1 MAVSMR
7 SPLLSYVVRRRPVG
21 RRLLPIAAAGLL
33 SLAGASVVAAEA
45 GDVEA
50 GRPEAGR
57 ALFLKA
63 TTPACAVCHT
73 LADAGAAGAIGP
85 NLDELKPD
93 ADRVAQAVRNGIGVM
108 PAFDALSDADVQ
120 ALAKYVAGV
129 TGGQ

>member
-1 MAVSMR
+1 MGVWMR
-7 SPLLSYVVRRRPVG
+7 SDCLPHFVRRRPLG
-21 RRLLPIAAAGLL
+21 RRLLSIAVAGAL
-33 SLAGASVVAAEA
+33 SVVGASVVAAEA
-45 GDVEA
+45 GSN
-50 GRPEAGR
+50 EAGR

-73 LADAGAAGAIGP
+73 LADAGAAGTIGP

-93 ADRVAQAVRNGIGVM
+93 ANRVAQAVRNGIGVM

>member
-7 SPLLSYVVRRRPVG
+7 CTLLSSVVRRRPLG
-21 RRLLPIAAAGLL
+21 RRLFATVAAGWLI
-33 SLAGASVVAAEA
+33 SAGGLVFAAEA
-45 GDVEA
+45 NDA
-50 GRPEAGR
+50 EAGR

-73 LADAGAAGAIGP
+73 LSDAGAAGTIGP

-93 ADRVAQAVRNGIGVM
+93 AGRVAQAVRNGIGVM

-120 ALAKYVAGV
+120 ALAKYVSGV
-129 TGGQ
+129 TGGGQ

>member
-7 SPLLSYVVRRRPVG
+7 SALLSYVVRRRPVG

-33 SLAGASVVAAEA
+33 SLAGLRSLPRKRATSKLV
-45 GDVEA
+45 
-50 GRPEAGR
+50 PEAGR

-73 LADAGAAGAIGP
+73 LADARAAGTIGP

-93 ADRVAQAVRNGIGVM
+93 ANRVAQAVRNGVRVM

>member
-7 SPLLSYVVRRRPVG
+7 GACLSHAVSRRPVG
-21 RRLLPIAAAGLL
+21 RRLLSIAVGGVL
-33 SLAGASVVAAEA
+33 SLAGAATAAAEA
-45 GDVEA
+45 GGAEA
-50 GRPEAGR
+50 GRT
-57 ALFLKA
+57 LFLKA

-73 LADAGAAGAIGP
+73 LTDAGAAGTIGP

-93 ADRVAQAVRNGIGVM
+93 ANRVAQAVRNGIGVM

-129 TGGQ
+129 TGGGP